1 MANLFEKYGGF
12 ETITKLVHEFYKKLL
27 ADDKVSKYFFDTD
40 MDLLMEHQV
49 RFLSMALGGPN
60 GYTGR
65 ELKTAHENLNITN
78 DHFNLVASYLEE
90 VLDEANVEESDIKEI
105 LGIVGSVRPDIVS
118 A

>member
-1 MANLFEKYGGF
+1 
-12 ETITKLVHEFYKKLL
+12 
-27 ADDKVSKYFFDTD
+27 

-65 ELKTAHENLNITN
+65 ELKTAHEHLNITN

-118 A
+118 AE